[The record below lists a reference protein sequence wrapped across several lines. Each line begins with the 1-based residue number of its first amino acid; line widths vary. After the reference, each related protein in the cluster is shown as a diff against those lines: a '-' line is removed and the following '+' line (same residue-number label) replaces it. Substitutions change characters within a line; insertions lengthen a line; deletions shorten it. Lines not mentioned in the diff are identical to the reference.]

1 MLAVVLVDPDV
12 DEDQRMSMRIDEL
25 PGPQPAGPDGR
36 VGGWETKDQSLCPK
50 EVLGKLHSFPMTDQV

>member
-1 MLAVVLVDPDV
+1 MVLVDPDV

-36 VGGWETKDQSLCPK
+36 VGDEGSEPESSSRGGVGEATIASP
-50 EVLGKLHSFPMTDQV
+50 